1 MLLSTCAILPCADMD
16 RTVEFYENLGFELQG
31 RWDDFGG
38 YLIFVKDRME
48 LHFAHDANHKADT
61 SDHAVYIRTDDVDG
75 FGKTVAALG
84 LSDRGFP
91 RADGP
96 EDRPWGMRELHIL
109 DPDGHLLRVGQ
120 YLDG

>member
-1 MLLSTCAILPCADMD
+1 MFLSTCAILPCADMD
-16 RTVEFYENLGFELQG
+16 RTVAFYESLGFELQG

-38 YLIFVKDRME
+38 YLIFVKDKME
-48 LHFAHDANHKADT
+48 LHFAHDPKHKADT

-75 FGKTVAALG
+75 FGTTVAELE
-84 LSDRGFP
+84 LLDKGFP

-96 EDRPWGMRELHIL
+96 EDRAWGMRELHLL
-109 DPDGHLLRVGQ
+109 DPDGHLLRIGQ

>member
-1 MLLSTCAILPCADMD
+1 MLLSTCAILPSADMD
-16 RTVEFYENLGFELQG
+16 RTVAFYKKLGFDLQG

-38 YLIFVKDRME
+38 YLIFVMDKIE
-48 LHFAHDANHKADT
+48 LHFAHDPDHKADT
-61 SDHAVYIRTDDVDG
+61 SDHAVYIRSDNVDG
-75 FGKTVAALG
+75 FGKAVAALG
-84 LSDRGFP
+84 LSDKGFP
-91 RADGP
+91 RMDGP